1 MAGEAAQGKANAS
14 SLIGKTIGGR
24 YTIKSAIGSGGMG
37 HVYKA
42 IQAPINREIAIK
54 VLRVD
59 LAGQEGVTERFKR
72 EAKAASLINH
82 PNAIT
87 IFDFGEDDGILYLA
101 MEFLAGETLR
111 QRLRR
116 EPAFTVDQALDAFE
130 SMAGALGA
138 AHKVG
143 VVHRDLKPDNIFI
156 AKFDAAG
163 EVVKVLDFGLAKL
176 LDPGTSAP
184 EDQLTRPELR
194 LGTPRYMAPE
204 QALGIQPIDSRC
216 DVYALGLLLFEMLAG
231 RAPFTGE
238 DGMEVLAQR
247 LRKESPKLS
256 AIAPNKNFSEQMD
269 GFLARMLERDRNKRP
284 ADANEVLI
292 QIREIRKNGQVYRVD
307 DEEEEDP
314 MTLNDQPAASGHYRR
329 ANVPGQPQ
337 GRATGN
343 PGRQTGVGIPASRPG
358 QQRGGGGM
366 ISLDQD
372 DDLADK
378 RTVLVDPGQ
387 DMGPPPAQM
396 MEAQRAMSL
405 SQTPAIGQSQPQLQ
419 PYGRP
424 GSVPPGMSQPGVPS
438 DQTAPHVSSSGVAS
452 EPKKSRRN
460 LFIIAFVLA
469 LLAPIGALV
478 YRYVLSA
485 NKDADTPPPVVEKP
499 KPKPT
504 PEPPKEKPKF
514 KLKVTA
520 NKPIVL
526 KRDGSA
532 IGTKASFEEEIEK
545 SDTKSHF
552 TIATPGCKPAE
563 FDYTPSENKD
573 ITIKCGKKK

>member
-1 MAGEAAQGKANAS
+1 MRVGSGQHDGELVLDLFHDGGGSRAGHHRRGGGADTELLFHGLHQVGGLEDGHARDQVQDLGGVFAQIAHVCRSPCRTEPAVPGLSGFFGTRRPFRRGAPLSRLGPAVRRPSASPRRRWRGNAS
-14 SLIGKTIGGR
+14 GNRDTHAKPFRFGR
-24 YTIKSAIGSGGMG
+24 K
-37 HVYKA
+37 KW
-42 IQAPINREIAIK
+42 
-54 VLRVD
+54 
-59 LAGQEGVTERFKR
+59 LADHAEHFKR

-87 IFDFGEDDGILYLA
+87 IFDFGEDEGILYLA
-101 MEFLAGETLR
+101 MEYLAGETLR

-116 EPAFTVDQALDAFE
+116 EPAFTIDQALDAFE

-269 GFLARMLERDRNKRP
+269 SLLQRMLERDRAKRP
-284 ADANEVLI
+284 SDANEVLV
-292 QIREIRKNGQVYRVD
+292 QVREIRKNGQVYRTD
-307 DEEEEDP
+307 DAEDEDP
-314 MTLNDQPAASGHYRR
+314 MTLNDQPATSGHFRR
-329 ANVPGQPQ
+329 ANASAPGRP
-337 GRATGN
+337 TGN
-343 PGRQTGVGIPASRPG
+343 VGRQTGVGGPASRPP
-358 QQRGGGGM
+358 QRGGGM

-378 RTVLVDPGQ
+378 RTVLVEPGGDMAPGQ
-387 DMGPPPAQM
+387 M
-396 MEAQRAMSL
+396 MDPQRPMSM
-405 SQTPAIGQSQPQLQ
+405 SQAPAIGQSSPMLS

-424 GSVPPGMSQPGVPS
+424 GTASAPGISQSGS
-438 DQTAPHVSSSGVAS
+438 ISSSFF
-452 EPKKSRRN
+452 R
-460 LFIIAFVLA
+460 FFW
-469 LLAPIGALV
+469 LV
-478 YRYVLSA
+478 
-485 NKDADTPPPVVEKP
+485 
-499 KPKPT
+499 
-504 PEPPKEKPKF
+504 
-514 KLKVTA
+514 
-520 NKPIVL
+520 
-526 KRDGSA
+526 
-532 IGTKASFEEEIEK
+532 
-545 SDTKSHF
+545 
-552 TIATPGCKPAE
+552 
-563 FDYTPSENKD
+563 
-573 ITIKCGKKK
+573 

>member
-87 IFDFGEDDGILYLA
+87 IFDFGEDEGILYLA
-101 MEFLAGETLR
+101 MEYLAGETLR

-116 EPAFTVDQALDAFE
+116 EPAFTIDQALDAFE

-269 GFLARMLERDRNKRP
+269 SLLQRMLERDRAKRP
-284 ADANEVLI
+284 SDANEVLV
-292 QIREIRKNGQVYRVD
+292 QVREIRKNGQVYRTD
-307 DEEEEDP
+307 DAEDEDP
-314 MTLNDQPAASGHYRR
+314 MTLNDQPAASGHFRR
-329 ANVPGQPQ
+329 ANTPTPG
-337 GRATGN
+337 RSTGN
-343 PGRQTGVGIPASRPG
+343 VGRQTGVGGPASRPP
-358 QQRGGGGM
+358 QRGGGM

-378 RTVLVDPGQ
+378 RTVLVEPGGDMAPGQ
-387 DMGPPPAQM
+387 M
-396 MEAQRAMSL
+396 MDPQRPMSM
-405 SQTPAIGQSQPQLQ
+405 SQTPAIGQSSPMLS

-424 GSVPPGMSQPGVPS
+424 GPASAPGISQSGERSP
-438 DQTAPHVSSSGVAS
+438 DQTAPHVSSSGVAPERKS
-452 EPKKSRRN
+452 SRRN
-460 LFIIAFVLA
+460 LFIILFVLA

-478 YRYVLSA
+478 FRWVASGD
-485 NKDADTPPPVVEKP
+485 KDADKPPPVAEKP
-499 KPKPT
+499 KPKPV
-504 PEPPKEKPKF
+504 PEEPKEKPKF
-514 KLKVTA
+514 KLKVVA
-520 NKPIVL
+520 NKPINL
-526 KRDGSA
+526 KRDGTSL
-532 IGTKASFEEEIEK
+532 GTKPVFDEEIEK
-545 SDTKSHF
+545 SDSKIHF
-552 TIATPGCKPAE
+552 TIATPGCKPTE
-563 FDYTPSENKD
+563 FDYTPTESKD
-573 ITIKCGKKK
+573 IAIKCPKKK